1 MYLFR
6 ISTWH
11 SLVVHVLLLLIIA
24 AAIALPIER
33 DTAERQEDQRIA
45 ARAGP
50 SDRNTVVPTSFVK
63 IMPNPSP
70 TDRLFLQ
77 REAKTALQWADAAT
91 PKDYVLSV
99 RVGGHAERYKERRAD
114 VWVLAFIPDE
124 TLKEKRTIQVLGYRT
139 IRDTAPQSDFRW
151 TRQVHT
157 QHKKSVYGALVTV
170 SPQHPHYDIATLKMS
185 EETKANLTIDMR
197 EDVDEYRI
205 DKLPSALS
213 IYQFAVRVRHQLA
226 KPKYRDI
233 VDVQSFDISKS
244 SEFGQAF
251 NEMVKEKGTGAGD
264 ALSEEEDKWEW
275 ELYERIESGAVV
287 LEDSL
292 KLYNRDIL
300 EEFWDEADP
309 VLQYIGDQ
317 DIWDEERRER
327 LALGES
333 FQARSGSELGH
344 TNPGRNRTTG
354 R

>member
-11 SLVVHVLLLLIIA
+11 SLAVHALLLLIIA

-33 DTAERQEDQRIA
+33 DTAEPREDQRIA
-45 ARAGP
+45 ARAE
-50 SDRNTVVPTSFVK
+50 STESSNRNTAVPTSEHRNFVQ
-63 IMPNPSP
+63 IMPNPSSESQATTKRRQRATGP
-70 TDRLFLQ
+70 REKTKTRD
-77 REAKTALQWADAAT
+77 REAKTT

-99 RVGGHAERYKERRAD
+99 RVGGHAERYKGQRED

-157 QHKKSVYGALVTV
+157 QNKKSVYGALVTV

-251 NEMVKEKGTGAGD
+251 KEMVKEKGTGAGD

-317 DIWDEERRER
+317 DIWDKERRER

-333 FQARSGSELGH
+333 FQA
-344 TNPGRNRTTG
+344 PGKN
-354 R
+354 